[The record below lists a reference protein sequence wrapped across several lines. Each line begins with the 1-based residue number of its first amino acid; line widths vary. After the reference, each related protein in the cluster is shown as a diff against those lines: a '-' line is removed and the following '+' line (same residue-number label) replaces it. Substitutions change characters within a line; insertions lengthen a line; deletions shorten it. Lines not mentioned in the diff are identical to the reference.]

1 MYYNDNGMER
11 RTLLSTL
18 GAGVVA
24 VSGCLGEQ
32 SSGAGTPLPAGSI
45 DFPDG
50 PKERPERPSPVSE
63 TAAREYVKRHE
74 YRYVY
79 NSLWMGKHTDV
90 VVDCR
95 VDSVEQR
102 QWGYEAVVTCTGYAE
117 SRANG
122 TVTPAHADWFT
133 QSYRYRV
140 SENTTQRL
148 DAENRDP
155 VP

>member
-1 MYYNDNGMER
+1 MNR
-11 RTLLSTL
+11 RTLLSTI

-24 VSGCLGEQ
+24 VSGCLDNRT
-32 SSGAGTPLPAGSI
+32 AGTTTPLQRGDI

-63 TAAREYVKRHE
+63 NTVREYVKRHE

-79 NSLWMGKHTDV
+79 NSLWIDEHTDV
-90 VVDCR
+90 IVDCR

-117 SRANG
+117 SQENPTA
-122 TVTPAHADWFT
+122 TIAHADWFT

-148 DAENRDP
+148 EAKNRDP
-155 VP
+155 VS